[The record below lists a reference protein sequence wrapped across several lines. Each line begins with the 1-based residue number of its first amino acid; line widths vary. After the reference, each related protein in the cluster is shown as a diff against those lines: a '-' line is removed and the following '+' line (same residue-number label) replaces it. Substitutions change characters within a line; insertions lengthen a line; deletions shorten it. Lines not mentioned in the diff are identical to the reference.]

1 MKYVKFYFSTM
12 LCGTEGSEVQAY
24 PDDVKSTTIEND
36 GIELAENNAESYSY
50 LVDEESTDDYDESV
64 EYSWEYITEEEYLEN
79 Q

>member
-12 LCGTEGSEVQAY
+12 FCGTDDTEVREY

-36 GIELAENNAESYSY
+36 GIELAENNADSYSY
-50 LVDEESTDDYDESV
+50 LVDEEDAADYDESV